1 MQRARLGVSAHA
13 ELLQKLLRQ
22 RDGVD
27 TRQRSAMVDSEID
40 GQRLARQTCS
50 QRDRLERN
58 GSLQEPALNAPR
70 DRCGSAIG

>member
-1 MQRARLGVSAHA
+1 
-13 ELLQKLLRQ
+13 
-22 RDGVD
+22 
-27 TRQRSAMVDSEID
+27 MVDSEID

>member
-1 MQRARLGVSAHA
+1 
-13 ELLQKLLRQ
+13 LLQKLLRR

-58 GSLQEPALNAPR
+58 GSL
-70 DRCGSAIG
+70 